1 MRELIEKLIGEI
13 YNEQL
18 RYDEDSREYRELDS
32 LVKLLEDR
40 LQKYC

>member
-18 RYDEDSREYRELDS
+18 RYDECSHEYRELAS
-32 LVKLLEDR
+32 LVKLLEDW
-40 LQKYC
+40 LQEHC

>member
-18 RYDEDSREYRELDS
+18 KYSEYSHEYYQLDS
-32 LVKLLEDR
+32 LVQLLKEW
-40 LQKYC
+40 LAENN